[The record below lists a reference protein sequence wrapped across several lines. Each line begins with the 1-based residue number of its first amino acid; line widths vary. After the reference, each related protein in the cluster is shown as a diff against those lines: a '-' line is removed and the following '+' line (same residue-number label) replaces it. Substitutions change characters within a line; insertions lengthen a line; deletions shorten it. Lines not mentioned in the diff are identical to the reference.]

1 MQEQAT
7 TPAPRW
13 AKIAA
18 MPYAE
23 RIAARREKE
32 RKVLA
37 FLRREIWTTPRV
49 LAVLLQHQCGAPA
62 SRQQVHQFV
71 QSLKRHGLVETE
83 SLDNDKFVIGIT
95 TDGQARAA
103 EILSK
108 DLVVKEY
115 ERGRVSLGTF
125 QHREDLQLLH
135 IQCVK
140 KGWRLFAYP
149 DRLSVN
155 EKTKAAH
162 RPDVLT
168 STPQGL
174 KVAVECE
181 RTIKSQKR
189 YAVII
194 GGHLTNIAQGQ
205 YQHVIYATPDL
216 PRAKAV
222 QKIFEQINRV
232 VVQGKDMPFT
242 QNDLQKFSFLTYD
255 QVPSF
260 GQKG

>member
-1 MQEQAT
+1 MDA
-7 TPAPRW
+7 PVIPRW

-37 FLRREIWTTPRV
+37 FLRREIWTTPKV
-49 LAVLLQHQCGAPA
+49 LSVLLQWPDGRPA
-62 SRQQVHQFV
+62 ARQQVHTFV
-71 QSLKRHGLVETE
+71 KSLKTKGLVETE
-83 SLDNDKFVIGIT
+83 ALDNDLFVVGIT
-95 TDGQARAA
+95 ADGQARAA
-103 EILSK
+103 EILNK
-108 DLVVKEY
+108 ELVIKEY
-115 ERGRVSLGTF
+115 ERGRVSLSTF

-140 KGWRLFAYP
+140 KGWGLFTYP
-149 DRLSVN
+149 DRIPIDQ
-155 EKTKAAH
+155 KAKSAH
-162 RPDVLT
+162 RPDVVT
-168 STPQGL
+168 ATPGGL
-174 KVAVECE
+174 KVALECE

-205 YQHVIYATPDL
+205 YQHVIYACPDQ
-216 PRAKAV
+216 PRARAV
-222 QKIFEQINRV
+222 QKIFSEIGRV

-242 QNDLQKFSFLTYD
+242 EKELGLFSFLTYD

-260 GQKG
+260 GQKE

>member
-1 MQEQAT
+1 MEMT
-7 TPAPRW
+7 TPQAPRW
-13 AKIAA
+13 AKIAS
-18 MPYAE
+18 MSYAE
-23 RIAARREKE
+23 RMQARREKE

-135 IQCVK
+135 IRCAK
-140 KGWRLFAYP
+140 AGWVVFTYL
-149 DRLSVN
+149 DRLPVDQKQKS
-155 EKTKAAH
+155 AH

-168 STPQGL
+168 STPLGL
-174 KVAVECE
+174 KVALECE
-181 RTIKSQKR
+181 RTIKTAKR
-189 YAVII
+189 YQVII
-194 GGHLTNIAQGQ
+194 GGHLSNT
-205 YQHVIYATPDL
+205 
-216 PRAKAV
+216 
-222 QKIFEQINRV
+222 
-232 VVQGKDMPFT
+232 
-242 QNDLQKFSFLTYD
+242 
-255 QVPSF
+255 
-260 GQKG
+260 